1 MFYLFADVSHC
12 GDFKGVPMVRALAV
26 LLLCQLAGTI
36 LQQATGLPIPGPV
49 LGLVMLLVYLLRTGG
64 PSPHLRET
72 SNGLLK
78 YLGLL
83 FVPAGVGVVTELKV
97 LQENALAI
105 GLSIAISSLLGLVVT
120 GVLMGWLLKKSRV
133 PADA

>member
-1 MFYLFADVSHC
+1 
-12 GDFKGVPMVRALAV
+12 MVRALAV